1 MTKLSFETEV
11 TPSIDINTGEITVL
25 VEAIGQRISKDVMY
39 TKDEATRAALIAM
52 GWTPP
57 AEKNTSSKSGR
68 TLILVTEIYLDYFGS
83 YIGRQTFR
91 VDYDKFLVWKR
102 EHAFEA
108 GYIEHILGDAFC
120 GKLFCSTSRKYSF
133 SDCSSWYWGIQTLE
147 PENCFETV
155 LTIDVEVG

>member
-1 MTKLSFETEV
+1 MIKLSFETKV
-11 TPSIDINTGEITVL
+11 TPSIDINTEEMRLMISNAAGQHFTEVL
-25 VEAIGQRISKDVMY
+25 R
-39 TKDEATRAALIAM
+39 TKDEATRAALIAL

-57 AEKNTSSKSGR
+57 TDKNTSSKNGR

-83 YIGRQTFR
+83 YTGRQTFR

-108 GYIEHILGDAFC
+108 GYIEHILEDAFC

-133 SDCSSWYWGIQTLE
+133 SDCSSWYLDIQTLE

-155 LTIDVEVG
+155 LTIDVDVK

>member
-1 MTKLSFETEV
+1 MIKLSFETKV
-11 TPSIDINTGEITVL
+11 TPSIDINTEEIRLMISNT
-25 VEAIGQRISKDVMY
+25 AGQHHTEVMR
-39 TKDEATRAALIAM
+39 TKDEAIRAALIAL

-57 AEKNTSSKSGR
+57 TDKNTSSKNGR

-83 YIGRQTFR
+83 YTGRQTFR

-133 SDCSSWYWGIQTLE
+133 SDCSSWYLDIQTLE
-147 PENCFETV
+147 PESCFETV

>member
-1 MTKLSFETEV
+1 MNHINLETKV
-11 TPSIDINTGEITVL
+11 TPSVNINTGEIQLVISNTAGQHHTEVL
-25 VEAIGQRISKDVMY
+25 R
-39 TKDEATRAALIAM
+39 TKDEAIRAALISL

-57 AEKNTSSKSGR
+57 TDKNTSSKNGR
-68 TLILVTEIYLDYFGS
+68 TLVLVTEIYLDYFGS
-83 YIGRQTFR
+83 YTGRQTFR

-133 SDCSSWYWGIQTLE
+133 SDCSSWYWDIQTLE
-147 PENCFETV
+147 PENYFETV

>member
-1 MTKLSFETEV
+1 MTKLSFETKV
-11 TPSIDINTGEITVL
+11 TPSIDINTGEIQL
-25 VEAIGQRISKDVMY
+25 VISDIAGQHFTEVMH
-39 TKDEATRAALIAM
+39 TKDEAIRAALIAL

-57 AEKNTSSKSGR
+57 TDKNTSPKNGR

-133 SDCSSWYWGIQTLE
+133 SDCSSWYWDIQTLE

>member
-1 MTKLSFETEV
+1 MTKLSFETKV

-25 VEAIGQRISKDVMY
+25 VEAMGQRISKDVMY

-57 AEKNTSSKSGR
+57 AEKGVSCKNGR
-68 TLILVTEIYLDYFGS
+68 TLILVTENYLDYNGR
-83 YIGRQTFR
+83 YTGRQTFR
-91 VDYDKFLVWKR
+91 VDYDKYLAWK
-102 EHAFEA
+102 ESNTFKA

-133 SDCSSWYWGIQTLE
+133 SDCSSWYWDIQTPE